1 MLKQLTKLLTALN
14 AETAPWQISLAFI
27 LGMVLGLTPL
37 LSLHNI
43 VILLLAFILRINFS
57 AFLLA
62 FAFFSGLA
70 YLLDPLFIAA
80 GEALLLK
87 PELRGFWTGLYQGD
101 LWRLAHFNHTLTL
114 GSLVVSLA
122 AAPPLFFLYRT
133 LIINYR
139 AHLLAWVRQ
148 SRVMQLLKATKLFK
162 LYQASSNVR
171 EMIG

>member
-1 MLKQLTKLLTALN
+1 MLKQLAKLLAALN

-27 LGMVLGLTPL
+27 LGMVMGFTPL

-43 VILLLAFILRINFS
+43 VVLLLAFILRINFS

-70 YLLDPLFIAA
+70 YLLDPLFIAT
-80 GEALLLK
+80 GEALLLM
-87 PELRGFWTGLYQGD
+87 PGLQGFWTGLYQGD

-122 AAPPLFFLYRT
+122 AALPLFFLFRI

-139 AHLLAWVRQ
+139 AHLLAWVRK
-148 SRVMQLLKATKLFK
+148 SHMMQVLKASKLFR
-162 LYQASSNVR
+162 LYQATSNVR
-171 EMIG
+171 EMV

>member
-1 MLKQLTKLLTALN
+1 MLKQLAKLLTALN

-27 LGMVLGLTPL
+27 LGMVMGFTPL

-43 VILLLAFILRINFS
+43 LVLLLAFILRINFS

-62 FAFFSGLA
+62 FGFFTGVA
-70 YLLDPLFIAA
+70 YLLDPLFIAT

-87 PELRGFWTGLYQGD
+87 PELQGFWTGIYQSD

-122 AAPPLFFLYRT
+122 AAVPLFFLFRL

-139 AHLLAWVRQ
+139 THLLAWVRK
-148 SRVMQLLKATKLFK
+148 SHMMQVLKASKLFK
-162 LYQASSNVR
+162 LYQATSRVG
-171 EMIG
+171 EMV